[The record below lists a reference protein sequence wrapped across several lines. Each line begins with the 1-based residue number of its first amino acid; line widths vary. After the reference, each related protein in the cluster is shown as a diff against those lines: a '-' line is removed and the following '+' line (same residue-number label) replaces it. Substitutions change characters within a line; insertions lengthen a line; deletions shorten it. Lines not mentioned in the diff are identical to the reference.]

1 VATAVSTVA
10 IIVDTSVLVD
20 TWSIGIEMTSGT
32 VGLVHGCLP
41 ENDVGIVPVAVGA
54 LGVAAVIQWFVKKTG
69 VHIDVRNPR
78 IRRVA
83 VIAFMNGSEVPE
95 IRASCRGA
103 IVAGRTYA
111 DYLVVIDSRRGRPG
125 RRRMAAL
132 ANVTGIHVIGTL
144 ARRFCA
150 VVALDTVS
158 DDTHVIEICRN
169 PGHSC
174 MAVIA
179 VITAGDMGWVFAGRD
194 QAVMA

>member
-1 VATAVSTVA
+1 
-10 IIVDTSVLVD
+10 
-20 TWSIGIEMTSGT
+20 M
-32 VGLVHGCLP
+32 
-41 ENDVGIVPVAVGA
+41 AVGA

-78 IRRVA
+78 GGRVA
-83 VIAFMNGSEVPE
+83 FVAFVNRDEVLA
-95 IRASCRGA
+95 IRARCSNS
-103 IVAGRTYA
+103 IMAGRTYA
-111 DYLVVIDSRRGRPG
+111 DYLVVIDSGRGRPG
-125 RRRMAAL
+125 RRRMAAF

>member
-1 VATAVSTVA
+1 MTTAVGTVA
-10 IIVDTSVLVD
+10 IIVDTSVIVD

-32 VGLVHGCLP
+32 VGLVYGCLP
-41 ENDVGIVPVAVGA
+41 ENDVGIVPVAVSA
-54 LGVAAVIQWFVKKTG
+54 LGIAAVIQRFVSQAR
-69 VHIDVRNPR
+69 VHVDVRNPR
-78 IRRVA
+78 NRRVA
-83 VIAFMNGSEVPE
+83 VIAFMTGGEVPE
-95 IRASCRGA
+95 IRAGCRGA

-111 DYLVVIDSRRGRPG
+111 DYLVVIDSGRRGPG
-125 RRRMAAL
+125 RCRMAIF
-132 ANVTGIHVIGTL
+132 ANDTGIHVIEIL

-150 VVALDTVS
+150 VVALDAVS
-158 DDTHVIEICRN
+158 DDIYVVEIGRY